1 MIDSVDRDPVER
13 IRDGPPWSLIGTG
26 VVTLKALLV
35 AELRFGDRAVSV

>member
-1 MIDSVDRDPVER
+1 MGRRGSP
-13 IRDGPPWSLIGTG
+13 IGTG